1 MKKRTIFAIFTFVIA
16 LILPF
21 VISNEEN
28 IRLNDSSLDEQGN
41 LVEPMDIAL
50 NLNGR
55 PKDKFNEGKLLVKY
69 NGNISEINLEKAR
82 AVSIEPLYK
91 NSKWNILTLK
101 HNVDTVDTVS
111 YLRKNNIFDEVDY
124 DYIMANDNIGESE
137 ANDIIA
143 DIAKNPYHKSQ
154 HNLNTHEIK
163 EAWKYM
169 DKNFNKKGG
178 SPDVIVAVIDTGVDY
193 NHLDLR
199 DNIWTNI
206 NEIPNNGIDDDNN
219 GYVDDYYG
227 YDFVGNDK
235 DPMDDNG
242 HGTHVAGV
250 IAASNNDIG
259 IVGVAYNCKIMSLK
273 AGSSSGY
280 FLQSHLAK
288 AIEYAYMNGASVI
301 NMSLG
306 GNSISM
312 AVEDALMNAYN
323 QCVLVAA
330 AGNDS
335 LCNNLNHA
343 KDHEVGISYPA
354 ALPYVIGVMST
365 NHDGKNVSFFSNYD
379 DTPYDKVEY
388 EVYAV
393 GESVY
398 STFPNNKYAKLQ
410 GTSMA
415 APSVAGIAALLRSA
429 YPDREVFS
437 TKYLQSQI
445 VNTGNVHPHNH
456 IIEQYDDAHSVSN
469 AHFALS
475 KVPTP
480 SVSLY
485 DYYIFDNV
493 EFSDVN
499 NGDGVVDAGETI
511 HLAVELQNRGG
522 VAKDINVTIDTIR
535 SGDEDITDPYFTFV
549 NDTMSLS
556 DIGTYSVRDGNKIYD
571 ENNNVID
578 TENHFEIIVSE
589 DCPNEYICD
598 FNINFTY
605 RNGMDEKDKK
615 IYNRDPNDDKKLQ
628 LTVSSGMKLP
638 SVINE
643 DTTFYAGKRY
653 IVSNDLIIP
662 EGVTVNFEAGCII
675 QFYENSGAY
684 YDNLYNSPEI
694 KVYGTLNFNGTEEN
708 MISIMPSDR
717 FMNFACII
725 RYYNPLNQ
733 SYFNYTNLINPGVIS
748 NYYDTFCANFDNCK
762 ISSLYKKRILVYIG
776 GIVSWQQ
783 TNISANIFENSK
795 FYNYGCL
802 TFNANIVNS
811 SYFEI
816 TTDYDSQYAITCN
829 IINNSI
835 IYLKS
840 AGGHSFRGVEI
851 KKEYISGYNERNY
864 NNEISYSSILEKGY
878 SSNNIFIAE
887 NDRDIKTSF
896 EISITNK
903 DYFINNIFISG
914 LKKYGDKLIKNY
926 YDSSGNPT
934 VDLNYQAESYDNAFP
949 FILDF
954 KILNSEGK
962 EIKTIGKEE
971 VTFELTF
978 SRDMDTSAPITL
990 GFGSIEPYYDY
1001 VVKGDFVNKRV
1012 WRGTYELK
1020 AFIEN
1025 GTQQMSIRGGH
1036 ADGEPFKTLV
1046 PNITNWE
1053 FNIDTTQ
1060 AMSMTMFED
1069 STDEGIEL
1077 SWLQDDYDTLMGY
1090 NVYRSDTKDGN
1101 YVKINPSLISPE
1113 ENVFFDDNAEPGKT
1127 YWYTFTVV
1135 LTDFSESA
1143 PAGKINATMNDTIKP
1158 NLYHTPV
1165 NQAYENNNLVI
1176 TCTASDNVGVSEVIL
1191 YYRTQGE
1198 STWKSLVMSKQNDKF
1213 SGTIYGSEV
1222 TLAGLEYYIVASDNT
1237 NQINK
1242 GNAENPYKVVV
1253 KDASSISRYG
1263 DVDGDGT
1270 ITTKDALMI
1279 MQAINGDKLL
1289 TDDQFKRADLNKNG
1303 NLDSVEALRILQ
1315 YINGKVTT
1323 LEM

>member
-143 DIAKNPYHKSQ
+143 DIAKNPYHNSQ

-178 SPDVIVAVIDTGVDY
+178 SPDVIVAIIDTGVDY

-259 IVGVAYNCKIMSLK
+259 VVGVAYNCKIMSLK

-343 KDHEVGISYPA
+343 KYHKVGISYPA

-379 DTPYDKVEY
+379 DTPYDKIEY

-445 VNTGNVHPHNH
+445 VNTGTVHPAND
-456 IIEQYDDAHSVSN
+456 IIEQYDNAHSVSN

-535 SGDEDITDPYFTFV
+535 SGDEDITDPYFTFL

-571 ENNNVID
+571 ENDNVID

-605 RNGMDEKDKK
+605 RNGMDEKDKTL
-615 IYNRDPNDDKKLQ
+615 YNRDPNDDKKLQ

-694 KVYGTLNFNGTEEN
+694 KVYGTLNFNGTEDN
-708 MISIMPSDR
+708 MINIKPSDI
-717 FMNFACII
+717 FSNFACFLSASDTGII
-725 RYYNPLNQ
+725 NFYYTEAVNFGGKRIDSYYLPIIN
-733 SYFNYTNLINPGVIS
+733 SYF
-748 NYYDTFCANFDNCK
+748 
-762 ISSLYKKRILVYIG
+762 
-776 GIVSWQQ
+776 
-783 TNISANIFENSK
+783 SK
-795 FYNYGCL
+795 FFIQYEKGLLKFQKGKAVWAQDANAQFYEFNDSIFKNYGNYAFKTSYAYKSVFYYSSCSD
-802 TFNANIVNS
+802 TRGDITVREASYCVYYIYGNAS
-811 SYFEI
+811 Q
-816 TTDYDSQYAITCN
+816 SQY
-829 IINNSI
+829 NSGNFKF
-835 IYLKS
+835 YHDTVTYD
-840 AGGHSFRGVEI
+840 GEDT
-851 KKEYISGYNERNY
+851 
-864 NNEISYSSILEKGY
+864 
-878 SSNNIFIAE
+878 NNIFIAY
-887 NDRDIKTSF
+887 NNKSISNLP
-896 EISITNK
+896 EIDLNK
-903 DYFINNIFISG
+903 KELFINNTFFSG
-914 LKKYGDKLIKNY
+914 YKDFGDKLIKNY

-978 SRDMDTSAPITL
+978 SRDMDTSSPITF
-990 GFGSIEPYYDY
+990 GFGTVEPYSDY
-1001 VVKGDFVNKRV
+1001 IVDGDYVNKRV

-1060 AMSMTMFED
+1060 AMSMTMFAD

-1090 NVYRSDTKDGN
+1090 NVYRSDSKDGN
-1101 YVKINPSLISPE
+1101 YVRINPSLISPE

-1143 PAGKINATMNDTIKP
+1143 PAGKINATMSDTIKP

-1198 STWKSLVMSKQNDKF
+1198 STWKALNMSKQNDKY
-1213 SGTIYGSEV
+1213 SATIYGSEV

-1242 GNAENPYKVVV
+1242 GSAENPYKVVV

>member
-111 YLRKNNIFDEVDY
+111 YLRKNNIFNEVDY

-259 IVGVAYNCKIMSLK
+259 VVGVAYNCKIMSLK

-330 AGNDS
+330 AGNNG
-335 LCNNLNHA
+335 LCNNLSHA
-343 KDHEVGISYPA
+343 KYHEVGISYPA

-365 NHDGKNVSFFSNYD
+365 NHDGKNVSSFSNYD
-379 DTPYDKVEY
+379 DTPYDKIEY

-445 VNTGNVHPHNH
+445 VNTGTMHPANY
-456 IIEQYDDAHSVSN
+456 IIEQYDNAHSVSN

-522 VAKDINVTIDTIR
+522 VAKDINITIDTIR

-571 ENNNVID
+571 ENDNVID

-605 RNGMDEKDKK
+605 KNGMDEKDK
-615 IYNRDPNDDKKLQ
+615 IVYNRDGKLQ

-643 DTTFYAGKRY
+643 DTTFYAGRRY
-653 IVSNDLIIP
+653 IVSNDVIIP
-662 EGVTVNFEAGCII
+662 EGVTVNFEEGCII
-675 QFYENSGAY
+675 QFYENNYSIGNEII
-684 YDNLYNSPEI
+684 DSPKFI
-694 KVYGTLNFNGTEEN
+694 VYGELNFNGVFNN
-708 MISIMPSDR
+708 MIKIIPSEL
-717 FMNFACII
+717 FGSFACVFSL
-725 RYYNPLNQ
+725 PLSSSLINFNYCDIFNLFTWQ
-733 SYFNYTNLINPGVIS
+733 SYNTQYEKGINMYNSILTYDEIS
-748 NYYDTFCANFDNCK
+748 NKLY
-762 ISSLYKKRILVYIG
+762 SSGNLNNIRLIRI
-776 GIVSWQQ
+776 
-783 TNISANIFENSK
+783 EK
-795 FYNYGCL
+795 FYNSILNDNHINDFDYSM
-802 TFNANIVNS
+802 FIEDINS
-811 SYFEI
+811 SFLYFI
-816 TTDYDSQYAITCN
+816 GRNGSSPTN
-829 IINNSI
+829 
-835 IYLKS
+835 K
-840 AGGHSFRGVEI
+840 
-851 KKEYISGYNERNY
+851 YNFH
-864 NNEISYSSILEKGY
+864 
-878 SSNNIFIAE
+878 SSNNTIYLFGKYVKTIK
-887 NDRDIKTSF
+887 NNGFSDIKMNFSNNVF
-896 EISITNK
+896 IPYSE
-903 DYFINNIFISG
+903 DY
-914 LKKYGDKLIKNY
+914 IKNININF
-926 YDSSGNPT
+926 DSEDLINFKNNTFFGKLKEFGSNVFNNFYSASGNPNI
-934 VDLNYQAESYDNAFP
+934 DMYYQAESYDNAFP

-954 KILNSEGK
+954 KIINSEGK
-962 EIKTIGKEE
+962 EVKTIGKEE

-1060 AMSMTMFED
+1060 AMSMTMFAD

-1090 NVYRSDTKDGN
+1090 NVYRSDSKDGN
-1101 YVKINPSLISPE
+1101 YVRINPSLISPE

-1143 PAGKINATMNDTIKP
+1143 PAGKIMATMNDTILP

-1176 TCTASDNVGVSEVIL
+1176 SCTASDNVGVSEVTL

-1198 STWKSLVMSKQNDKF
+1198 STWKTLTMSKQNDKY
-1213 SGTIYGSEV
+1213 SATIYGSEI

-1242 GNAENPYKVVV
+1242 GSAENPYKVVV

>member
-55 PKDKFNEGKLLVKY
+55 PKAKFNEGKLLVKY

-101 HNVDTVDTVS
+101 HNVDTFDTVS

-143 DIAKNPYHKSQ
+143 DIAKNPYHNSQ

-259 IVGVAYNCKIMSLK
+259 VVGVAYNCKIMSLK

-330 AGNDS
+330 AGNDG
-335 LCNNLNHA
+335 LCNNLKHS
-343 KDHEVGISYPA
+343 KKHSVGISYPA

-365 NHDGKNVSFFSNYD
+365 NQDGKNVSSFSNYD
-379 DTPYDKVEY
+379 DTPYDKIEY

-456 IIEQYDDAHSVSN
+456 IIKYNDGAHSVSN
-469 AHFALS
+469 AHFALT
-475 KVPTP
+475 KVLTP

-485 DYYIFDNV
+485 DYYIFDNE

-499 NGDGVVDAGETI
+499 NGDGIVDAGETI

-535 SGDEDITDPYFTFV
+535 SGDSDITDPYFTFV
-549 NDTMSLS
+549 NNKLSLS

-571 ENNNVID
+571 ENDNVID
-578 TENHFEIIVSE
+578 TEHHFEIIVSE

-605 RNGMDEKDKK
+605 KNGLDEKDKTT
-615 IYNRDPNDDKKLQ
+615 YTRDPNDDKKLQ

-643 DTTFYAGKRY
+643 DTTFYAGRRY
-653 IVSNDLIIP
+653 IISEDVIIP
-662 EGVTVNFEAGCII
+662 EGVTVNFEEGCII

-684 YDNLYNSPEI
+684 YDSIYNSPEI
-694 KVYGTLNFNGTEEN
+694 KVYGTLNFNGTQDN
-708 MISIMPSDR
+708 MIKIMPSD
-717 FMNFACII
+717 NFDIYTCIFYI
-725 RYYNPLNQ
+725 P
-733 SYFNYTNLINPGVIS
+733 SGGSMIFNYT
-748 NYYDTFCANFDNCK
+748 DAANFGIN
-762 ISSLYKKRILVYIG
+762 SNSYYIDTPETY
-776 GIVSWQQ
+776 S
-783 TNISANIFENSK
+783 NNSK
-795 FYNYGCL
+795 FYIKYSVGLRKYSLGKVIWDQGNYPIFREFNDSIFKNYGSYE
-802 TFNANIVNS
+802 FKSFSANRSVFYTS
-811 SYFEI
+811 SHSDNQKNI
-816 TTDYDSQYAITCN
+816 TLQKSNDCIFYVYSNLSQYENNTGIFDFIHVVNTDDN
-829 IINNSI
+829 INVV
-835 IYLKS
+835 K
-840 AGGHSFRGVEI
+840 
-851 KKEYISGYNERNY
+851 
-864 NNEISYSSILEKGY
+864 
-878 SSNNIFIAE
+878 NNIFIAY
-887 NDRDIKTSF
+887 NSKSIANLPQIKRY
-896 EISITNK
+896 NK
-903 DYFINNIFISG
+903 DLFVNNTFISG
-914 LKKYGDKLIKNY
+914 YNKYGDKLIKDF
-926 YDSSGNPT
+926 YDSHGNPT
-934 VDLNYQAESYDNAFP
+934 VDLNYKAESYDNAFP

-954 KILNSEGK
+954 KIINSEGK
-962 EIKTIGKEE
+962 EVKTIGKEE

-978 SRDMDTSAPITL
+978 SRDMDTSSPITL
-990 GFGSIEPYYDY
+990 GFGTVEPYSDY
-1001 VVKGDFVNKRV
+1001 IVDGDYVNKRV

-1046 PNITNWE
+1046 PNISNWE
-1053 FNIDTTQ
+1053 FNIDTAQ
-1060 AMSMTMFED
+1060 AMSMTMFAD

-1090 NVYRSDTKDGN
+1090 NVYRSDSKDGN
-1101 YVKINPSLISPE
+1101 YVRINPSLISPE

-1143 PAGKINATMNDTIKP
+1143 PAGKINATMNDTILP

-1176 TCTASDNVGVSEVIL
+1176 SCTASDNVGISEVTL
-1191 YYRTQGE
+1191 YYRTKGE
-1198 STWKSLVMSKQNDKF
+1198 STWKTLNMSKQNDKY
-1213 SGTIYGSEV
+1213 SATIYGSEI

-1242 GNAENPYKVVV
+1242 GSAENPYKVVV